1 MRPTRLHA
9 LLLSSIFALS
19 AAPAQAQV
27 VISQVYGGGG
37 NSGAPLQND
46 YVELF
51 NRGPQAVSLSG
62 KSVQYASNAGSFNGV
77 APLPA
82 VTVQP
87 GQYFLVSLAGGAN
100 GSALPTPDASNTG
113 VNLSGT
119 SGKVALVDS
128 ASALACAATGS
139 SAAPCSTEQLALILD
154 LVGFGS
160 PNLFE
165 GAAAAPTL
173 SNTTAG
179 FRAGAGCTDT
189 NNNGADFTTGAPAPR
204 NSLTAV
210 NPCGGGTE
218 PTDPTGTGNASP
230 ATLANGETTLLT
242 VSVIAGT
249 NPASTGITV
258 QADLTAIGGSATQAL
273 RDDGTQGDLVA
284 DDLVFSW
291 QGAVDAAG
299 PGVVSLPVAIADDQA
314 RTGSA
319 SIGLSVVAE
328 ATIAQI
334 QGTGVG
340 SPLPVGTEVVTEGIV
355 TALRA
360 NGYFIQSAVGEDDG
374 DDATAEGV
382 FVFTNLAP
390 PAEAVVGNRVRV
402 GARVSSFSRTP
413 HGYPLTQLSFASA
426 TVLATGQALPPE
438 VVLDATVLS
447 AGSPLDALGR
457 YQGMRVAL
465 PSARVVGATNG
476 FGDFHVTLP
485 ETPRPFREPGIAA
498 LDAVPLPPGNTI
510 TRFDRNPERLRVES
524 TGLAGGLPFNVDAG
538 TTIEGM
544 AGVMYYDRGD
554 FTLLIGD
561 SSGLVTSGG
570 GTVAAVPVA
579 DPNAFRIASY
589 NIENLS
595 GGASVPVNRL
605 SKLNEV
611 FCQYLRLPDVVGLV
625 EIANLAT
632 LERLADSI
640 NTNEFGFC
648 PQSPQYDAFLLSGSG
663 SQRLGYLVS
672 TAATPAGAPRVEVV
686 DVAEVFTGEPLV
698 APDGSTSGGVLFD
711 RAPLRLDARINGIN
725 GETYP
730 VTVLLNHT
738 LSLLDVNSL
747 DTRSDS
753 WLTAGNRSRGK
764 RLQQAVKLSELVE
777 SIQVA
782 DPDQALVLIGD
793 YNAFDFSD
801 GYVDVMGI
809 ISGQPAPV
817 ETVLDWADSALTTP
831 LLNLTTTL
839 PQAIRYSYV
848 FEGNTQTL
856 DHALVN
862 QAVLE
867 TTEPKL
873 YHARVNADFALDNAA
888 DVGVPLRTSDHD
900 PLVVEFSVPR
910 FLDSDLDVELRTAD
924 GRNGYKPDQL
934 VEFRADI
941 ANLGANRAV
950 DTELELRI
958 SAAPGQ
964 VSPVQFAGWVCAE
977 PVADG
982 SDTLVYCG
990 REQALEPG
998 ASESIPVNVL
1008 SVRDQ
1013 AREFIRIQATLFTR
1027 SREQSTG
1034 NDDDVLQVS
1043 VAGKGSRLHRLRRD

>member
-9 LLLSSIFALS
+9 LLLSSILALS
-19 AAPAQAQV
+19 AAPASAQV

-51 NRGPQAVSLSG
+51 NRGAQAVSLSG
-62 KSVQYASNAGSFNGV
+62 KSVQYASNTGSFNGV

-128 ASALACAATGS
+128 ASALACGS
-139 SAAPCSTEQLALILD
+139 SSGTPAPCSPEQLALILD

-189 NNNGADFTTGAPAPR
+189 DNNGGDFTTGAPAPR
-204 NSLTAV
+204 NSATAA
-210 NPCGGGTE
+210 NPCGGGTD
-218 PTDPTGTGNASP
+218 PTNPTGTGSASP
-230 ATLANGETTLLT
+230 STLSNGESVLLT
-242 VSVIAGT
+242 VAVIPGT

-258 QADLTAIGGSATQAL
+258 QADLTDIGGSATQAL
-273 RDDGTQGDLVA
+273 RDDGTQGDAVA

-291 QGAVDAAG
+291 QGTVDAAG
-299 PGVVSLPVAIADDQA
+299 PGAVSLPIAIEDEQA
-314 RTGSA
+314 RTGTA
-319 SIGLSVVAE
+319 SIGLSVVAQ

-340 SPLPVGTEVVTEGIV
+340 SPLAVGTEVVTEGIV

-360 NGYFIQSAVGEDDG
+360 NGYFIQSAIGEEDNDE
-374 DDATAEGV
+374 ATAEGL
-382 FVFTNLAP
+382 FVFTNVAP
-390 PAEAVVGNRVRV
+390 PAEAVVGNRLRV
-402 GARVSSFSRTP
+402 GGRVTQFSRTP
-413 HGYPLTQLSFASA
+413 HGFPLTQLGNASA
-426 TVLATGQALPPE
+426 TVLATSQPLPPE
-438 VVLDATVLS
+438 VVLDDSVLS
-447 AGSPLDALGR
+447 PTVPIDALGR

-465 PSARVVGATNG
+465 PSAKVVGATNG

-498 LDAVPLPPGNTI
+498 LDAVPLPPGNAI
-510 TRFDRNPERLRVES
+510 PRFDRNPERLRVES

-632 LERLADSI
+632 LERLAESI

-648 PQSPQYDAFLLSGSG
+648 PQSPQYDAFLLSNSG

-686 DVAEVFTGEPLV
+686 DVAEVFTAEPLV

-738 LSLLDVNSL
+738 LSLLDVNDL
-747 DTRSDS
+747 ATRSDS
-753 WLTAGNRSRGK
+753 WQTQGNRSRGK

-809 ISGQPAPV
+809 ISGQPAPA

-839 PQAIRYSYV
+839 PQAVRYSYV

-924 GRNGYKPDQL
+924 GRNAYKPDQA
-934 VEFRADI
+934 VGFQVDI
-941 ANLGANRAV
+941 ANLGADRAV

-958 SAAPGQ
+958 SAEPGQ
-964 VSPVQFAGWVCAE
+964 VTPVQFAGWICAD

-982 SDTLVYCG
+982 RDSLVYCG
-990 REQALEPG
+990 REAALEAG
-998 ASESIPVNVL
+998 QAESLPLVVQ

-1013 AREFIRIQATLFTR
+1013 SREYLRVNATLFTR

-1034 NDDDVLQVS
+1034 NDDDMLQVGI
-1043 VAGKGSRLHRLRRD
+1043 AGKGSRLHGLRGR